1 MLNGWGL
8 TISIEDYCN
17 EDNTLNEDRELSAVI
32 GMYEKGALNDEQTK
46 QAVDE
51 ERALRASEKI
61 EAEKLAAEKLAAD
74 KIEAELQ
81 KNLQE
86 KVEA

>member
-1 MLNGWGL
+1 
-8 TISIEDYCN
+8 
-17 EDNTLNEDRELSAVI
+17 
-32 GMYEKGALNDEQTK
+32 
-46 QAVDE
+46 VDE

-81 KNLQE
+81 KNL
-86 KVEA
+86 